1 MDCIASFSKF
11 GWTLNNGL
19 RKGDEEGGLE
29 RLKVKE
35 PDWQTQ
41 VETSEREGRHY
52 RDRVRDRER
61 QRFNKMSTAHYD

>member
-1 MDCIASFSKF
+1 M
-11 GWTLNNGL
+11 
-19 RKGDEEGGLE
+19 RKGGLE

-41 VETSEREGRHY
+41 VETSEREGRHC